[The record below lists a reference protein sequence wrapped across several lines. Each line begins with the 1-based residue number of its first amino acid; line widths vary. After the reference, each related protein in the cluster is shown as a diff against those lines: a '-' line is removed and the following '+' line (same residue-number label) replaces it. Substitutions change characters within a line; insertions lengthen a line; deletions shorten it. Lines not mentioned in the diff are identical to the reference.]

1 MRAYFFG
8 NMYLS
13 SIQQGIQ
20 AAHVVGELMVKY
32 NPPPARIRGKE
43 WGTLMEWAAKH
54 KVMVLLSAGYGEELY
69 SLQKFFN
76 EKDNPYPWAPFF
88 ESKEALDGAFT
99 SIGIILPARIYDT
112 AKTCRE
118 EGWNPF
124 LLKTGALGRTRGLP
138 TDLSTWEAELVNKLN
153 QYGLA
158 K

>member
-13 SIQQGIQ
+13 SIQNGIQ
-20 AAHVVGELMVKY
+20 SAHVVGELVVKY
-32 NPPPARIRGKE
+32 RPTPQRIAVAQWKILIE
-43 WGTLMEWAAKH
+43 WMDKH
-54 KVMVLLSAGYGEELY
+54 KTMVLLNAGYGEELH
-69 SLQKFFN
+69 SLHKFFN
-76 EKDNPYPWAPFF
+76 ETDNPYPWAPFH

-99 SIGIILPARIYDT
+99 SIGIVLPERIYNT
-112 AKTCRE
+112 SKVCRE

-124 LLKTGALGRTRGLP
+124 LLKSGALGRTRGLP
-138 TDLSTWEAELVNKLN
+138 TDLSTWEAELVNRLN